1 MDIGAWAENGWC
13 ENLKPIVTN
22 LKKLSPK
29 NRASRGLKSI
39 VELLDRSLI

>member
-1 MDIGAWAENGWC
+1 MDIGAWAEMDG

-39 VELLDRSLI
+39 AGCPIII

>member
-1 MDIGAWAENGWC
+1 MDIGARAEMDGVKIC
-13 ENLKPIVTN
+13 KPIVTN

-39 VELLDRSLI
+39 VSP